1 MAAMQQQRSTAAHRR
16 RLEGLHAHLAP
27 QPSAGWLASLLGQGS
42 GGGTPHDVL
51 ETLHEAGDLRDRLVL
66 RDIMQGPQEV
76 SLNYRR
82 HVVRDVVYMMDI
94 TEE

>member
-1 MAAMQQQRSTAAHRR
+1 MQQQRSTAAHRR

-42 GGGTPHDVL
+42 GGTPHDVL

-66 RDIMQGPQEV
+66 RDVMQGPQEV

>member
-1 MAAMQQQRSTAAHRR
+1 MATHRR
-16 RLEGLHAHLAP
+16 RLGGLCAHLALQ
-27 QPSAGWLASLLGQGS
+27 QPSAGWLSSLLGS